1 MKTILEQQAFEH
13 GLRIMLKCMEGCANE
28 AQAAGKSDMANFLY
42 GIVDNAEKSIHE
54 LTAYYTESG
63 YVTLMR
69 QVSQACIV
77 PEK

>member
-13 GLRIMLKCMEGCANE
+13 GLRIMLKLMEGCANE
-28 AQAAGKSDMANFLY
+28 AQAAEKSDMANFLY

-69 QVSQACIV
+69 QVEKACIV